1 MAEPRATGA
10 AVCVLAGAIAATLA
24 VVVGPGPS
32 LAGYVSEAGVAGNRY
47 AWTYRLGLFTLGAA
61 LLLLASALRDHAV
74 ALHHAGSGGHPICR
88 QRRDHP
94 TRPDHPAR
102 RDQPARQPDKALR
115 VAVLLLVAGAL
126 ATVLSAGVPCSTGCP
141 LPPFEAA
148 TVADLVHGAVSIVAA
163 GATVLAMIAIV
174 LSRAAANPL
183 RRTARISLAA
193 ALPLAGALALAMLFI
208 GRGPLAGV
216 LERLLLLVIVSWGVA
231 TAVILATG
239 PAAAGRQDPFAR
251 APAHHGRPSG

>member
-10 AVCVLAGAIAATLA
+10 AVCILAGAIAASIA

-32 LAGYVSEAGVAGNRY
+32 LAGYVSEAGVPGNRY

-61 LLLLASALRDHAV
+61 LLLLASALRDHLA
-74 ALHHAGSGGHPICR
+74 
-88 QRRDHP
+88 RRDHP
-94 TRPDHPAR
+94 G
-102 RDQPARQPDKALR
+102 RQPDKALR
-115 VAVLLLVAGAL
+115 VGVLLLVAGAL
-126 ATVLSAGVPCSTGCP
+126 ATGLSAAVPCSTGCP

-174 LSRAAANPL
+174 LSRVATDPL
-183 RRTARISLAA
+183 RRTAGISLAA

-216 LERLLLLVIVSWGVA
+216 LERLLLLVIVSWG
-231 TAVILATG
+231 AVSALILATG
-239 PAAAGRQDPFAR
+239 SAAADRRDPLTGAS
-251 APAHHGRPSG
+251 AHHGRPPG